1 MKSQLRPS
9 AGGAADHISE
19 AEHESPPPMRE
30 RPGLTQ
36 ASDAVIT
43 SGLSV
48 HVFGNTVGI
57 YSQRIEAGRG
67 FAEMPVSD
75 MLALMRF
82 FALPESRKLLD
93 LQSS

>member
-1 MKSQLRPS
+1 VKAQLRPS
-9 AGGAADHISE
+9 VGGSADPISE
-19 AEHESPPPMRE
+19 AEHEAPPAMRE
-30 RPGLTQ
+30 RHGLTQ
-36 ASDAVIT
+36 ASDAVIS
-43 SGLSV
+43 SGLSI

-93 LQSS
+93 LPS